1 MSRAVPQSQCR
12 PRESGDSYSVHF
24 RENTA
29 SGSRRSPKRAEDA
42 RKRALGSAG
51 TTVWLGLAALL
62 ALCSAARADPIDD
75 FYKNRQLRFIIGAN
89 AGGSYDSYARL
100 ATQHLGRHIPGNPT
114 VVAANMPG
122 ASGMQSAA
130 YLTQIAPKDGSVL
143 GMFNQS
149 MAQRQ
154 VLEPELIRFDA
165 GGFNWLGAMATSTTV
180 FVTWHAS
187 GVRTLEDAKRRDVI
201 LGALTNEGGN
211 AVYPLL
217 LNKFLGTRFKL
228 VLGYQGGNTI
238 ELAMER
244 GEVEGRGSV
253 IWSGLKALWPQWVA
267 EKKFNILLQIGLRK
281 EPDLPEVP
289 LLIDLAK
296 TPQEAAVF
304 RFISSDTAMGFP
316 LVAPPGVPPERVA
329 ALCKAFAGM
338 MRDPDFLHDARQRQL
353 PVELIPGEDVERVV
367 ASLIGTPPDVVA
379 LLKRSI
385 AELKPESK
393 AGK

>member
-1 MSRAVPQSQCR
+1 V
-12 PRESGDSYSVHF
+12 
-24 RENTA
+24 
-29 SGSRRSPKRAEDA
+29 
-42 RKRALGSAG
+42 
-51 TTVWLGLAALL
+51 ALL
-62 ALCSAARADPIDD
+62 AACFAARADPIED
-75 FYKNRQLRFIIGAN
+75 FYKNRQIRLIIGAN
-89 AGGSYDSYARL
+89 AGGSYDSYGRL
-100 ATQHLGRHIPGNPT
+100 AAQHLGRHLPGNPT
-114 VVAANMPG
+114 IVAANMPG

-130 YLTQIAPKDGSVL
+130 YLYQIAPKDGSVL

-154 VLEPELIRFDA
+154 VLEPDLIRFDA
-165 GGFNWLGAMATSTTV
+165 GGFSWLGAMATSTTV
-180 FVTWHAS
+180 FITWHAS
-187 GVRTLEDAKRRDVI
+187 GVRTLDDAKGRDVI

-267 EKKFNILLQIGLRK
+267 QKKFNILLQIGLRK
-281 EPDLPEVP
+281 EADLPEVP
-289 LLIDLAK
+289 LLVDLAT
-296 TPQEAAVF
+296 TPQQAAIF

-316 LVAPPGVPPERVA
+316 VVAPPGVPAERLT
-329 ALCKAFAGM
+329 ALRKAFAEM
-338 MRDPDFLHDARQRQL
+338 MRDPDFLNDAHQRGL
-353 PVELIPGEDVERVV
+353 PVELISGEDVERLV
-367 ASLIGTPPDVVA
+367 ASLIGTPSDVVT

-385 AELKPESK
+385 EELRPESK